1 MVRKRTPEK
10 SIDDFIEGAE
20 KDANWKQED
29 TTSETVDFSAD
40 AKERVRARAKASR
53 KGGIYTIQ
61 ATRSQKKLMVHAAE
75 QLDIS
80 QAKLLERYFFTALE
94 EQFGVDVPITK
105 E

>member
-1 MVRKRTPEK
+1 MPHLSITRTSLTLPNTRQK
-10 SIDDFIEGAE
+10 IVS
-20 KDANWKQED
+20 QC

-80 QAKLLERYFFTALE
+80 
-94 EQFGVDVPITK
+94 
-105 E
+105 